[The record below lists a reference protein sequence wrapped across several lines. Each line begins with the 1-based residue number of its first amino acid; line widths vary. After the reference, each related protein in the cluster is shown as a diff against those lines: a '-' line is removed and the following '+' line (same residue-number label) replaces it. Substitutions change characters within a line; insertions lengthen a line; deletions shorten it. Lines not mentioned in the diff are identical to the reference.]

1 MFSGKWIDVEIMM
14 LSNISQIQKD
24 NIACFLSYVK
34 YRPMNIYHLH
44 KHMYIYVKGRL
55 FLRGGKEKVMECV

>member
-1 MFSGKWIDVEIMM
+1 MM